1 MLEGRIAL
9 VTGAS
14 RGIGRAIALTL
25 AGYGAD
31 VAVNYCGSGEK
42 AKETALEIEKLGR
55 RAILVK
61 ADVSVQ
67 EDCERMFREVTE
79 QLGAPDI
86 LVNNAGITRDNL
98 ALRMSTEDFER
109 VLDTNLKGTF
119 FCMKL
124 AGKQMLRKRYGRI
137 ISLSSIV
144 GLHGNAGQ
152 LNYSAAKAGVVGM
165 TKSLAKELAGRSIT
179 VNAVAPGYVDT
190 DMTAVLSDAQKE
202 AIQAQIP
209 LGRIGQPKDIAEAVA
224 FLASDKA
231 AYITGQVISV
241 DGGIGA

>member
-1 MLEGRIAL
+1 MLEGKIAL
-9 VTGAS
+9 VTGAG

-31 VAVNYCGSGEK
+31 VAVNYCGSEAK
-42 AKETALEIEKLGR
+42 AQETAEEIRALGR
-55 RAILVK
+55 RAIIVQ

-67 EDCERMFREVTE
+67 ADCERMFREVTD
-79 QLGAPDI
+79 QLGVPDI

-98 ALRMSTEDFER
+98 ALRMSEEDFDK
-109 VLDTNLKGTF
+109 VISTNLKGTF

-165 TKSLAKELAGRSIT
+165 TKSLAKELAGRGIT
-179 VNAVAPGYVDT
+179 VNAVAPGYIDT
-190 DMTAVLSDAQKE
+190 DMTAALNDAQKD
-202 AIQAQIP
+202 AIKSQIP
-209 LGRIGQPKDIAEAVA
+209 LGRIGQPQDIAETVA

-241 DGGIGA
+241 DGGMGI

>member
-1 MLEGRIAL
+1 M
-9 VTGAS
+9 TGAG

-31 VAVNYCGSGEK
+31 VAVNYCGSEAK
-42 AKETALEIEKLGR
+42 ALETAEEIRAMGR
-55 RAILVK
+55 RAITVQ
-61 ADVSVQ
+61 ADVSSQ
-67 EDCERMFREVTE
+67 EDCERMFKEVSE
-79 QLGAPDI
+79 QLGVPDI

-98 ALRMSTEDFER
+98 TLRMSEEEFDK
-109 VLDTNLKGTF
+109 VISTNLKGTF

-152 LNYSAAKAGVVGM
+152 INYSAAKAGVVGM
-165 TKSLAKELAGRSIT
+165 TKSLAKELAGRGIT
-179 VNAVAPGYVDT
+179 VNAVAPGYIDT
-190 DMTAVLSDAQKE
+190 DMTAALTDAQKE
-202 AIQAQIP
+202 AIQKQIP
-209 LGRIGQPKDIAEAVA
+209 LGRIGQPQDIAETVA

-241 DGGIGA
+241 DGGMGI